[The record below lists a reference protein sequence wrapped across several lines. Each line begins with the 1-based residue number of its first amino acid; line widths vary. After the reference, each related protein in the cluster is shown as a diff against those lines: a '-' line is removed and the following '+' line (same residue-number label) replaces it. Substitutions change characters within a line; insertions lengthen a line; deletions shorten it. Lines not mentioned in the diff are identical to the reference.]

1 MFSRVVSSLIFL
13 NLWLL
18 SFEVLADR
26 FLFISTN
33 VAFSH
38 IAFNGRLADILI
50 DAGHEVDFV
59 IPLFNNFVN
68 INGTKKANVT
78 RVHLD
83 ITDDLERRILK
94 LEWWNNVFESK
105 GSPHEPE
112 KFKSMFADYCE
123 SMLSK
128 SDFLDHLRSRNYTI
142 GMAETIDPCSFSLF
156 HLLGIKV
163 THELSALPLM
173 EHTQVNHGI
182 SLDPNIPLTFNHEQI
197 TPIESLF
204 ERARNW
210 FMYLSFRW
218 GLLEEHPVNK
228 LMKRMI
234 ASDFPTSEE
243 LMGRADFVWLN
254 TNKFIDF
261 PRSLPAKVKQI
272 GGVGVDQPQELDEI
286 LKSIFER
293 ASKGVILVSFGSIV
307 NTTHMKT
314 AIRDAFLDAF
324 AQFPDY
330 EFIWKVTDVNGN
342 NLSRLASTRYP
353 NVHLVNWMNQPS
365 ILSRSVA
372 FISHLGL
379 NSLNEAAQFGVPMI
393 AIPFFAD
400 QQFNTAVMLKRKL
413 GVYLNR
419 RQITTKTLSDAI
431 RTVLENPVYRNA
443 AKELSRKI
451 TDVPFTPREVFIR
464 SVEFS
469 SRQGPLNEWQLPAAK
484 INFIQQNSLDLL
496 ALAITT
502 LFAFLYTTFVVSRR
516 AIRLMSLWIGRT
528 SEQQKKNL

>member
-1 MFSRVVSSLIFL
+1 MHSKEKLKCSL
-13 NLWLL
+13 LL
-18 SFEVLADR
+18 F
-26 FLFISTN
+26 T
-33 VAFSH
+33 
-38 IAFNGRLADILI
+38 GRLADILV
-50 DAGHEVDFV
+50 DEGHEVT
-59 IPLFNNFVN
+59 
-68 INGTKKANVT
+68 NGTKKANVT

-83 ITDDLERRILK
+83 ITDDLERRILE
-94 LEWWNNVFESK
+94 LEWWNDVFESE

-112 KFKSMFADYCE
+112 KFKQMFADYCE

-128 SDFLDHLRSRNYTI
+128 PEFLDHLRSRNYTI

-156 HLLGIKV
+156 HLLGINK

-182 SLDPNIPLTFNHEQI
+182 SHDPNIPLTFNQEQI
-197 TPIESLF
+197 TPIESLY

-210 FMYLSFRW
+210 LMYLSFRW

-228 LMKRMI
+228 IMKRMI

-254 TNKFIDF
+254 LNSLIDF
-261 PRSLPAKVKQI
+261 PRSLPSKVQCI
-272 GGVGVDQPQELDEI
+272 GGVGVDQPQELDETF
-286 LKSIFER
+286 KSIFQR
-293 ASKGVILVSFGSIV
+293 ASKVSFGSIV
-307 NTTHMKT
+307 DTTHMKT
-314 AIRDAFLDAF
+314 TIRDAFLDAF

-342 NLSRLASTRYP
+342 NLSQLVSTDYP

-365 ILSRSVA
+365 ILSRSAA

-379 NSLNEAAQFGVPMI
+379 NSLNEAAHFGVPMV

-400 QQFNTAVMLKRKL
+400 QQFNTAAMLKRGL
-413 GVYLNR
+413 GVHVDR
-419 RQITTKTLSDAI
+419 RQITAKTLSGAI
-431 RTVLENPVYRNA
+431 RAVLEDPSYRNV

-451 TDVPFTPREVFIR
+451 RNVPFTPREIFVR

-484 INFIQQNSLDLL
+484 TNFIQQNSLDLL
-496 ALAITT
+496 AIVITT
-502 LFAFLYTTFVVSRR
+502 LFAVIYTTVIVLRWS
-516 AIRLMSLWIGRT
+516 IRSISLWIGHT
-528 SEQQKKNL
+528 SEQQKKHL